1 MSSFWTATVW
11 QDVSVERIVQY
22 WTLALSI
29 NRYWFSRQPYS
40 QILSTE
46 EVWNVSQ
53 NSSEPHVTQVVL
65 DLNKYFTILLWRKK
79 NLGKVTY
86 WFYSDVRVMR
96 FPWQWIVSITV
107 FLSLLLHWKCRLS
120 QRCICANYFIVII
133 ARAVSTIVSRAIL
146 KSRNDSGKS
155 IRLARGNITWKSL
168 HCLRCR
174 GKLTG
179 TRK

>member
-1 MSSFWTATVW
+1 MTFDSSSDCVPILDRDR

-29 NRYWFSRQPYS
+29 NQYWFSRQPYS

-79 NLGKVTY
+79 
-86 WFYSDVRVMR
+86 
-96 FPWQWIVSITV
+96 
-107 FLSLLLHWKCRLS
+107 
-120 QRCICANYFIVII
+120 
-133 ARAVSTIVSRAIL
+133 
-146 KSRNDSGKS
+146 KS
-155 IRLARGNITWKSL
+155 WKSYVL
-168 HCLRCR
+168 ILFGCKSDEIPVAVNCVNNCLSFSSASLEMPSVSAVHLC
-174 GKLTG
+174 KLLYCDNRSRSVNHSVARNTQI
-179 TRK
+179 